1 MGKKKDTMEQ
11 EREAQLAEAS
21 AQILQHQSGT
31 NSEEDI
37 KIDVDRAVGVD
48 VGTSKIVIA
57 DRNKDDVSFESRFNA
72 FIPVEYSKFSEG
84 ILKQNKINYFK
95 TGKSLIVFGDGAEV
109 FADMLNRETHR
120 PMRKGLINPQEEN
133 AVAIIH
139 YILDELVAPA
149 NSTNTQ
155 LCFSIP
161 GIPRD
166 AETDIIYHETVI
178 KRHLSKK
185 GYKVK
190 SINEGMAVILSE
202 LGDENF
208 TGMGISAGGGMCNV
222 CLSYLSVP
230 MLSFSINK
238 GGDYI
243 DEAVASVTSEVGTRI
258 RKIKENELDLT
269 RKPRSDIE
277 DALHIYHDEL
287 ISALLTALGE
297 SLRQTSKTHQM
308 DRAIPIVLS
317 GGSVLPK
324 GFKNRFEEALQ
335 QADLPLEISEVRLA
349 KDPLNATANGA
360 LIAAM
365 YED

>member
-1 MGKKKDTMEQ
+1 MVKKKDTADKD
-11 EREAQLAEAS
+11 REAEIAEAS
-21 AQILQHQSGT
+21 AQIAQHQTGMGGD
-31 NSEEDI
+31 EAPVER
-37 KIDVDRAVGVD
+37 VRRAVGVD
-48 VGTSKIVIA
+48 VGTSKIVFAERI
-57 DRNKDDVSFESRFNA
+57 KDNVSFESRFNA

-95 TGKSLIVFGDGAEV
+95 TGDSLIVFGDGAEV
-109 FADMLNRETHR
+109 FADMLNKATRR
-120 PMRKGLINPQEEN
+120 PMRQGLLNPTEEN
-133 AVAIIH
+133 AVNIIH
-139 YILDELVAPA
+139 SILDDLVVPA
-149 NSTNTQ
+149 IRPDTQ

-161 GIPRD
+161 GVPRD
-166 AETDIIYHETVI
+166 LDTDIIYHEAVL
-178 KRHLSKK
+178 KRHLAAK
-185 GYKVK
+185 GYQVK
-190 SINEGMAVILSE
+190 SINEGMAVVLSE

-230 MLSFSINK
+230 MISFSLNK

-243 DEAVASVTSEVGTRI
+243 DEAVASVTSEVSTRI
-258 RKIKENELDLT
+258 RKIKETELDLT
-269 RKPRSDIE
+269 RKPRNDIE
-277 DALHIYHDEL
+277 DALHIYHEDL
-287 ISALLTALGE
+287 ISTLIHALGE
-297 SLRQTSKTHQM
+297 SLRQSSKAPKM

-324 GFKNRFEEALQ
+324 GFKKLFESALD
-335 QADLPLEISEVRLA
+335 QADLPLKVSEVRLA